1 MKRVKPLRNVA
12 AAQSVLVVEREL
24 FGPFFLTTKKQ
35 SPSFLNLHPESIVFT
50 TNKYSTA
57 ECRLKFMEETFI
69 NDTTT
74 SFNSRS
80 ILLYS

>member
-1 MKRVKPLRNVA
+1 MQLNGESYFQHSQVIRMKRVKPLRNVA

-57 ECRLKFMEETFI
+57 
-69 NDTTT
+69 D
-74 SFNSRS
+74 
-80 ILLYS
+80 